1 MKNLRRHLDN
11 QKGFSFIELLVVAVI
26 GTFLMGAVIMIFTR
40 HQSVIKDETDTT
52 HVRAGGRI
60 GLESLVRELRK
71 AGSGFPAGQG
81 VTSADDETLTIRS
94 NTDNVVAW
102 ATSDIVGGTSASFT
116 VRTGSAANFAANDKV
131 VIVNTND
138 NSVWETAVVQSVNTG
153 TDTITVTAALTNSYF
168 TSSPNV
174 VSKYH
179 DIIFALDDG
188 NNRITK
194 TIDGGTAI
202 MVVGEVAA
210 GGLDFNYFDNT
221 NTEITVMPVATP
233 ANIRKIEITL
243 NLQDTEN
250 PDAAVTL
257 ETDVN
262 LRNMGS

>member
-1 MKNLRRHLDN
+1 MKNLRRYLNN
-11 QKGFSFIELLVVAVI
+11 QKGFSFIELLVVMVI
-26 GTFLMGAVIMIFTR
+26 GVFLMSAAIITFTH

-60 GLESLVRELRK
+60 GLELLARVLRG
-71 AGSGFPAGQG
+71 AGSGFPSGQG

-102 ATSDIVGGTSASFT
+102 ATSNIVGGTSTSFT
-116 VRTGSAANFAANDKV
+116 VRTGGAANFAANDK
-131 VIVNTND
+131 ITIINTND
-138 NSVWETAVVQSVNTG
+138 DSVWETAVVQSVNVG

-168 TSSPNV
+168 TSSPNIV
-174 VSKYH
+174 NKYH
-179 DIIFALDDG
+179 DVVFALDNG

-194 TIDGGTAI
+194 TVDGGTAV
-202 MVVGEVAA
+202 MVVGEVAT

-221 NTEITVMPVATP
+221 NTEITVMPVVTP